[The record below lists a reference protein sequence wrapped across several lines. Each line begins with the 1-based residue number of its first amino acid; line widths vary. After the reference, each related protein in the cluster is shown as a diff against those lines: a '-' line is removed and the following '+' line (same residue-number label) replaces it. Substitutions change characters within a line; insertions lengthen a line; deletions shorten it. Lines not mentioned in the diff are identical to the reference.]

1 MNLKIDDSQGQRKC
15 FQFFA
20 IEDNVCCGF
29 VICGFYYDKVCSFY
43 TCFLGTF
50 FFFIIN
56 GCWIV
61 KGFLCI
67 YWDNHM
73 VLLLQFVNM
82 VYQIDWFANIEESLH
97 PWDKANLVMMCD
109 LFNMLLFLFARIL
122 LSIFAPMYVSDT
134 GLWFSFFVA
143 SFSEFGIRVMVDSQN
158 EFGSLPSSAIFW
170 KTLRRTGLALL

>member
-1 MNLKIDDSQGQRKC
+1 MHKVRGNVFNFLPLRIM
-15 FQFFA
+15 FA
-20 IEDNVCCGF
+20 VAL
-29 VICGFYYDKVCSFY
+29 SFMVFIMIRY
-43 TCFLGTF
+43 VPFMPAFWGLF

-67 YWDNHM
+67 YWDNHI
-73 VLLLQFVNM
+73 VFIFKFVNA
-82 VYQIDWFANIEESLH
+82 VYHIDWFGNFEESLH
-97 PWDKANLVMMCD
+97 LWDKAQLVMMYD
-109 LFNMLLFLFARIL
+109 LFNMLLFLFAKIL

-170 KTLRRTGLALL
+170 KTLRGTGLALL